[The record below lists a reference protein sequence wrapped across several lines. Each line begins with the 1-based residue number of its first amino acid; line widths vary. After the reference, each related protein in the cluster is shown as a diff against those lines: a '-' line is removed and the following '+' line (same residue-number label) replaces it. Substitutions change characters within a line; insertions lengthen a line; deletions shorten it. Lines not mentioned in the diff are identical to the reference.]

1 MRRRSRFWKRSL
13 RRLGLLGKDC
23 CGACRQHTRSLRIEL
38 LEERQLLTVVTGTA
52 ADDVF
57 RIDLDRGEYRL
68 NHGPW
73 QQLTSGVSFDGQ
85 GGTDT
90 VHVVGT
96 SGDETATL
104 GPTGGAIVS
113 GGFQHTFSNV
123 EQVLLRGNGGSDT
136 ATLYGSAGADTA
148 VRRPSSDAG
157 LVSLRDEAGGH

>member
-1 MRRRSRFWKRSL
+1 MSRRSRFWKRPL

-23 CGACRQHTRSLRIEL
+23 CGACKKHKRSLRLEP

-68 NHGPW
+68 NHGQW
-73 QQLTSGVSFDGQ
+73 QLLTSAVSFDGQ

-104 GPTGGAIVS
+104 GPTGGEIIS
-113 GGFQHTFSNV
+113 GGLRHTFSNV
-123 EQVLLRGNGGSDT
+123 EQVLLRGDGGSDT
-136 ATLYGSAGADTA
+136 ATLDGSAGADRNACRNNFPDSWYLPHSGCRT
-148 VRRPSSDAG
+148 
-157 LVSLRDEAGGH
+157 